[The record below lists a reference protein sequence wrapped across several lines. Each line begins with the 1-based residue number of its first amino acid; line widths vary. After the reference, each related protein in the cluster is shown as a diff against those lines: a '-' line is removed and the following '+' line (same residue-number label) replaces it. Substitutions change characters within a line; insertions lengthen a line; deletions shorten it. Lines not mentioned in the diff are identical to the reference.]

1 MDGHRH
7 KTRPSKL
14 NGVSMDKVRMKI
26 TGYDEV
32 SHSLLVSFAS
42 DTTKSQN
49 PADYPSQAFQ
59 PLTMW
64 PDVTDANELRKRL
77 AVTGMHHVQIQEAK
91 EKFVADAQRVA
102 ELKAM
107 VGQTHEF
114 TVDELTS
121 VDLYTPLATV

>member
-26 TGYDEV
+26 TGYDEA

-49 PADYPSQAFQ
+49 PADYPSYAFQ

-64 PDVTDANELRKRL
+64 PDVSDVNELKKRL
-77 AVTGMHHVQIQEAK
+77 AVSGMHHAQMQEAK
-91 EKFVADAQRVA
+91 EKFVADPQRVNA
-102 ELKAM
+102 LKAM
-107 VGQTHEF
+107 VGQAQEF
-114 TVDELTS
+114 TVNELTI
-121 VDLYTPLATV
+121 VPNETPFQVV

>member
-1 MDGHRH
+1 MGGDWD
-7 KTRPSKL
+7 KTRIG
-14 NGVSMDKVRMKI
+14 GVVMDKVKMKI
-26 TGYDEV
+26 TGYDEA
-32 SHSLLVSFAS
+32 SHSLLVAFAS
-42 DTTKSQN
+42 DTTQSQD
-49 PADYPSQAFQ
+49 PSSYPSQAFQ